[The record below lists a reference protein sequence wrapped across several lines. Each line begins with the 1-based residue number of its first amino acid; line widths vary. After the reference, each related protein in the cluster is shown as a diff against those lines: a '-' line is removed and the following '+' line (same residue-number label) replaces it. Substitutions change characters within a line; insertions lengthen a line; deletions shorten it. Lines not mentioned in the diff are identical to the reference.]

1 MKTRFA
7 FIMALLLAG
16 AAPAAFAQQQQP
28 ILSVSITE
36 IQVLAPIGPNIIYG
50 SNPDA
55 GTGLAANGGNAPYT
69 DTVNIWALATGTNPV
84 GGFTYTFYVNGQLL
98 GAAVDTAPSPTPTV
112 GVTPTPVQ
120 TTGYAQGVSWTPP
133 QPGVY
138 YFSCKAVDNNAHVA
152 TSLAVEYFATGISIV
167 SPVTNSLVPLGS
179 SVVIEAASAVPSGAI
194 SRVDFYVDGGP
205 NSGGTFLGSSVN
217 YPYSVIYTPN
227 GPIGRVHFITA
238 VSYDADGVTVAFISG
253 GVPQGPTSVIVVAP
267 VTPIPVCTISTPSGT
282 PAMPSTIPIPN
293 YIADASA
300 SIPVVVNASGALNI
314 AQVQLYIDGVLFGT
328 ISALPYTFSWQP
340 STTGVYSLTALAYDG
355 KNNVIASTTSLTPTL
370 TPSPTTVIVGALPS
384 VAITS
389 PVNGGTLN
397 GGGTATMTV
406 SATDTNRDQLGNA
419 IQITQVQFFQDDKL
433 VGTATQPTVP
443 GGNIFSITFT
453 ATQTINAVTGIPNSS
468 VLTAIA
474 TDSLGFSNASPDII
488 VSVTAGGSGGGTIVG
503 IPPTVSVVAPTPLEN
518 VVVNTPVTLS
528 ATGTAPNG
536 NIVQIEFLV
545 DNNVI
550 STATKYPYS
559 VIWTP
564 ANLGSYTV
572 TAQVTDNL
580 GDKVDS
586 KAVTVNVVP
595 EPPPVVTITSP
606 SSGGIVSAGAGVT
619 LTATASSPSGTIAQ
633 VQFYANGLL
642 IGTATTPP
650 YSITWT
656 PQSAGVYTLT
666 TIATDNSGEVT
677 TSSTTIVEAV
687 VGSGGLGS
695 TIYFG
700 QYQGLT
706 DSGRFAYVIT
716 DGAYGTYIGHS
727 VAPSTP
733 STAFYP
739 DLPVGASGAFTGT
752 SISGNASVTGVTG
765 TLTKTKDEFI
775 GTVTQSGSNP
785 VAAGYYAGSLSGQA
799 ASLVTAI
806 VGYDG
811 EIMVYVNSGAFT
823 DAGDGTVDASGNFS
837 IVTPSNNTIAGK
849 ADPATGFLN
858 ATLTG
863 GPGGLLLAGRVSGGT
878 FSDGVLKNISTR
890 GLVGSGADNM
900 IAGFV
905 VGGTQPKQLLVR
917 AVGPTLATLGVPGA
931 IAGTQLS
938 IYSGATLV
946 ASNING
952 WSTDPT
958 NASQV
963 VTAEFDSGA
972 FALPLGSADSA
983 LVSSFAPGNYTALV
997 SGAGSDTGV
1006 GLVEVYDLDQ
1016 LQLFSTQKLINVS
1029 TRGNV
1034 GTGANI
1040 LIGGFIING
1049 SAPKRLL
1056 IRAAGP
1062 GLGALGVS
1070 GSLAAPR
1077 LQLFNLAQQIIR
1089 ENYSWQNGNDVALI
1103 AAAQA
1108 QTGAFAFANNSTDSA
1123 ILIVLPPGSYTAE
1136 VSGVGATTGI
1146 ALVEV
1151 YEVP

>member
-1 MKTRFA
+1 MKTRYA
-7 FIMALLLAG
+7 FIMALMLAA
-16 AAPAAFAQQQQP
+16 AAPAALAQQQQP
-28 ILSVSITE
+28 LLSVSITE
-36 IQVLAPIGPNIIYG
+36 IQELGPSSPNVFG
-50 SNPDA
+50 SNPDV
-55 GTGLAANGGNAPYT
+55 GFGLPVNGGNGPYT
-69 DTVNIWALATGTNPV
+69 DTINIWALATGTNPPS
-84 GGFTYTFYVNGQLL
+84 GFTYTFYVNGQLL
-98 GAAVDTAPSPTPTV
+98 GSALNTAPTPTPTPM
-112 GVTPTPVQ
+112 VTPTPV
-120 TTGYAQGVSWTPP
+120 TTTPYAQGIGWTPP

-138 YFSCKAVDNNAHVA
+138 YFSCKAVDNNNHTA

-179 SVVIEAASAVPSGAI
+179 SVVVEAASAIPSGAV
-194 SRVDFYVDGGP
+194 SRVDFYADGAII
-205 NSGGTFLGSSVN
+205 GSSVN
-217 YPYSVIYTPN
+217 YPYSVIYTPP
-227 GPIGRVHFITA
+227 GPVGPVHFLKAI
-238 VSYDADGVTVAFISG
+238 SYKADGVTQAFVSG
-253 GVPQGPTSVIVVAP
+253 LTSVIVVAP

-293 YIADASA
+293 YTADASA

-314 AQVQLYIDGVLFGT
+314 TQVQLYIDGVLFGT
-328 ISALPYTFSWQP
+328 ISQVPYTFSWQP
-340 STTGVYSLTALAYDG
+340 TTTGVYNLTALAFDG
-355 KNNVIASTTSLTPTL
+355 KNNVIASTTSTSSTL
-370 TPSPTTVIVGALPS
+370 TPSPTTVIVGSLPS

-389 PVNGGTLN
+389 PVNGATLN

-406 SATDTNRDQLGNA
+406 SATDTNRDALGNP
-419 IQITQVQFFQDDKL
+419 IPITQVQFFQDDNI
-433 VGTATQPTVP
+433 VGTSTSPTTP
-443 GGNIFSITFT
+443 GGNIFSVTFT
-453 ATQTINAVTGIPNSS
+453 AKQNINALTGLPNSS

-474 TDSLGFSNASPDII
+474 TDGLGFSNTSPEIT
-488 VSVTAGGSGGGTIVG
+488 VSVTSGGSGGGTIVG
-503 IPPTVSVVAPTPLEN
+503 TPPTVSIVAPTPQED

-545 DNNVI
+545 DNNVL

-564 ANLGSYTV
+564 ANIGTYTV

-586 KAVTVNVVP
+586 SAVTVNVVP
-595 EPPPVVTITSP
+595 EPPPVITITSP
-606 SSGGIVSAGAGVT
+606 SSGGIVTAGAGT
-619 LTATASSPSGTIAQ
+619 TITASATSPSGTIAQ

-650 YSITWT
+650 YTITWT

-677 TSSTTIVEAV
+677 TSATTIVEAV
-687 VGSGGLGS
+687 IGTSGIGNP
-695 TIYFG
+695 IYFG
-700 QYQGLT
+700 QYQNLT
-706 DSGRFAYVIT
+706 DSGRFAYAII
-716 DGAYGTYIGHS
+716 DGVYGVYIGHS
-727 VAPSTP
+727 VAPSAP

-739 DLPVGASGAFTGT
+739 DLKVGSGGAFSSGA
-752 SISGNASVTGVTG
+752 ISGNASVTGVTG
-765 TLTKTKDEFI
+765 TLSATKDEFI
-775 GTVTQSGSNP
+775 GTVTQSGNNA
-785 VAAGYYAGSLSGQA
+785 VASGYYTGNLSGQA
-799 ASLVTAI
+799 SSLVTAI
-806 VGYDG
+806 VGADG
-811 EIMVYVNSGAFT
+811 EIMVYVSSGAFT
-823 DAGDGTVDASGNFS
+823 DAGDSTVDSGGNFT
-837 IVTPSNNTIAGK
+837 IVTPANNTISGK

-863 GPGGLLLAGRVSGGT
+863 GPGGLLLAARVSGGT

-890 GLVGSGADNM
+890 GVVGSGADNM

-917 AVGPTLATLGVPGA
+917 AVGPTLSTLGVPGA

-946 ASNING
+946 ASNTDG

-958 NASQV
+958 NASAV
-963 VTAEFDSGA
+963 MTAEFNSGA

-983 LVSSFAPGNYTALV
+983 LVSSFAPGSYTALV
-997 SGAGSDTGV
+997 SGVGSDTGV

-1016 LQLFSTQKLINVS
+1016 LQLFSSQKLINVS

-1034 GTGANI
+1034 GTGSNI
-1040 LIGGFIING
+1040 LIGGIIING

-1056 IRAAGP
+1056 IRGAGP
-1062 GLGALGVS
+1062 GLGTLGVS

-1077 LQLFNLAQQIIR
+1077 LQLFNQAQAIIR
-1089 ENYSWQNGNDVALI
+1089 ENFSWQSGNDVALI
-1103 AAAQA
+1103 TAAQA
-1108 QTGAFAFANNSTDSA
+1108 QTGAFAFAKGSADSA

-1136 VSGVGATTGI
+1136 VSGVGNTTGI